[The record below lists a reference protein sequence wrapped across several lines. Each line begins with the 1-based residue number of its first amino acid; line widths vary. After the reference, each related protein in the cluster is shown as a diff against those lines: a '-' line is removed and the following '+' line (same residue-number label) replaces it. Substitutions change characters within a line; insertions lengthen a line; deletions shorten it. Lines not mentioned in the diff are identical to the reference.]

1 EPVGPS
7 LRDQLVPHLVVVPG
21 PVPLPHVAEPP
32 PHGGRLAQHV
42 VAGHPGR
49 PGGGQQQRGEDP
61 QARGLPGPVGAE
73 ERDQL
78 ARGDVDAHPLQRLDR
93 PRSGPVRLAQLSRL
107 YHAAS
112 FACPHPRSRRP
123 NARRRSA
130 SSAAPPR
137 GPYSV
142 RYAVRFAQGGVRL
155 PGRRR
160 EMASSRKVDDVRLLR
175 LLWRG
180 AEEPS
185 ARSGLT
191 VGRIVD
197 AGVRVA
203 DAEGL
208 EAVSMRRVA
217 AELKVGA
224 MSLYTY
230 VPGKEELVY
239 LMFDQVYGEL
249 DVERSRE
256 GSWRQRFEAFA
267 RAHWDLLHAHPC
279 LLDVPLRRP
288 VVGPNAPVL
297 FAYQL
302 SIVDGIGLDPLEM
315 NVTLDLV

>member
-1 EPVGPS
+1 
-7 LRDQLVPHLVVVPG
+7 
-21 PVPLPHVAEPP
+21 
-32 PHGGRLAQHV
+32 
-42 VAGHPGR
+42 
-49 PGGGQQQRGEDP
+49 
-61 QARGLPGPVGAE
+61 
-73 ERDQL
+73 
-78 ARGDVDAHPLQRLDR
+78 
-93 PRSGPVRLAQLSRL
+93 
-107 YHAAS
+107 
-112 FACPHPRSRRP
+112 
-123 NARRRSA
+123 
-130 SSAAPPR
+130 
-137 GPYSV
+137 
-142 RYAVRFAQGGVRL
+142 
-155 PGRRR
+155 
-160 EMASSRKVDDVRLLR
+160 MASSRKVDDVRLLR

-256 GSWRQRFEAFA
+256 GSWRQRLEAFA
-267 RAHWDLLHAHPC
+267 RAHWDLLHAHPW

-288 VVGPNAPVL
+288 VVGPNASDL
-297 FAYQL
+297 FEYQL

-315 NVTLDLV
+315 NATLDLVNEFVAGAASRQRAIRRDAEESGISDEEWWYRVSPTLTEVMADRHYPLSHRVGTAVAAPHLETTYLLDFGLARILDGLERLVESRGAEARGAAG